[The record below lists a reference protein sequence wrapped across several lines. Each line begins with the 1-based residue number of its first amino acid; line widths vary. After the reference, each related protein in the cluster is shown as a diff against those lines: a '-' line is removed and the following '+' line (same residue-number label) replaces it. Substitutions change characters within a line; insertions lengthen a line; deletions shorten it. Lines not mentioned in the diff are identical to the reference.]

1 MTGAQRLPLAPSGR
15 GSAPGRA
22 ALLLY
27 WVGFIGYVLTTSP
40 DLPPELVLM
49 LSGTGVVIWILTAPV
64 PEPLSGWRTWITL
77 VYPVA
82 SALVVTSTGALD
94 PPHLS
99 WLIVFTTGPLA
110 FLALRGR
117 AILACTAF
125 LAFAVGLVGLALW
138 WPPATLG
145 LGNLGSVVLSAP
157 ALMGLALLWR
167 LLALR
172 VLADVTRQEQAAAQI
187 AAHRSHALATMVVRR
202 RELERVLTE
211 AGPLLNRLAAGQNV
225 NPDDGAEAAIIEA
238 RLRDR
243 IRSPRL
249 TAGQLSQ
256 AVDSARRRGVTVL
269 LLDDGDQDR
278 TLEPAQL
285 ADIASA
291 IEHSEQGQS
300 VTVRL
305 RPPGRS
311 AFGTVFV
318 TGGVREGEAGGGHGP
333 REQLIV
339 LTAP

>member
-1 MTGAQRLPLAPSGR
+1 MTGAERLPVAPSGL
-15 GSAPGRA
+15 GSTPGRA

-27 WVGFIGYVLTTSP
+27 WVGFIGYVLTSSP
-40 DLPPELVLM
+40 DLPPELVLI

-64 PEPLSGWRTWITL
+64 PEPLSGWRTWITV

-145 LGNLGSVVLSAP
+145 LSNMGSVVLSAP
-157 ALMGLALLWR
+157 ALMGLALL
-167 LLALR
+167 
-172 VLADVTRQEQAAAQI
+172 TRQEQAAAQI

-285 ADIASA
+285 AETASA
-291 IEHSEQGQS
+291 VEHSDQGHS
-300 VTVRL
+300 VTGRL

-333 REQLIV
+333 HGQLIV